1 MNNKIRIT
9 FKDPDA
15 VSNAVDDYLKSLDF
29 DDKLDAD
36 EIDLVKEHR
45 KEIVMEQLQTLFK
58 WGEYVTLEVDLETE
72 EIMVVEDAN

>member
-15 VSNAVDDYLKSLDF
+15 IPNAVLDYIRGLDF

-36 EIDLVKEHR
+36 EIELVKEHR
-45 KEIVMEQLQTLFK
+45 TEVVREQLECLFK
-58 WGEYVTLEVDLETE
+58 WGEYITVDVDLETE
-72 EIMVVEDAN
+72 EITVVEDAN